1 MNQYQMNR
9 VEAFTMLR
17 RLGFSFQEIDRVS
30 RLQRVYA
37 NKTEMDLADL
47 DLRRLRFVRWLV
59 ETGILTDQLA

>member
-9 VEAFTMLR
+9 EEAFAMLR

-59 ETGILTDQLA
+59 ETGKLTDQLA

>member
-9 VEAFTMLR
+9 KEAFAMLR

-59 ETGILTDQLA
+59 ETGKLTDQLA

>member
-9 VEAFTMLR
+9 VEAFAMLR
-17 RLGFSFQEIDRVS
+17 RLGFSFQEIDRLS

-59 ETGILTDQLA
+59 ETGKLTDQLA

>member
-9 VEAFTMLR
+9 VEAFAMLR

-59 ETGILTDQLA
+59 ETGKLTDQLA

>member
-9 VEAFTMLR
+9 EEAFAMLR
-17 RLGFSFQEIDRVS
+17 RLGFSFQEIDRLS

-37 NKTEMDLADL
+37 NKTEMDQADL

-59 ETGILTDQLA
+59 ETGKLTDQLA